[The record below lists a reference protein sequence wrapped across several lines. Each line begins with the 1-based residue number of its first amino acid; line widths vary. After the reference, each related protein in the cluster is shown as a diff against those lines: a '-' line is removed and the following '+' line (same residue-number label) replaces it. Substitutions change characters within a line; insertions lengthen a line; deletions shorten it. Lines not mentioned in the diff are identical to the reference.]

1 MMKLSKVKAAIL
13 LLFLST
19 VVVGAEG
26 AGKVINK
33 IDESNLHGRE
43 SKNIFEDDVDRN
55 LQGNDGHKNI
65 HTTTS
70 SSSENDNHKDQAH
83 HRTVITSDTLTNL
96 TNPFKFSDRMTIGG
110 PSETETPS
118 KVPSSDLCDVA
129 NVMGQTIFVPGP
141 PNTCWRIQ
149 LAKGGTLEGDFGD
162 SLCTKD
168 ESDWESTSGI
178 FSRF

>member
-1 MMKLSKVKAAIL
+1 MKLSKVKAIL
-13 LLFLST
+13 LLLST
-19 VVVGAEG
+19 AVGAQG

-33 IDESNLHGRE
+33 TDENTLRGRE
-43 SKNIFEDDVDRN
+43 SKNIFEDDGDRN
-55 LQGNDGHKNI
+55 LQQGNGHKNI
-65 HTTTS
+65 HT
-70 SSSENDNHKDQAH
+70 SSENDNHKDHQAH